1 MQLKKNKKS
10 KQTAT
15 HVGSNG
21 IINWTASA
29 GSLTLNQRLTVHQ
42 FENTGPSDGL

>member
-1 MQLKKNKKS
+1 MQLKKKQKKN
-10 KQTAT
+10 AT